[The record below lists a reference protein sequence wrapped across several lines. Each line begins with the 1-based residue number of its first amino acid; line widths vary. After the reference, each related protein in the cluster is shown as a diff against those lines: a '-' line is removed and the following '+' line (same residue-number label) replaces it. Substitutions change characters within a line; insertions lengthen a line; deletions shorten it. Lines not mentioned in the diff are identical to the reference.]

1 MSDIIVLIPHFN
13 NFIGLTNSIKS
24 MNSEFEFIDILAI
37 DDGSNEALDE
47 SYLQSIFGVKITVLN
62 NKVNRGIEHVLN
74 DGLTY
79 AIQHNYKYIG
89 RLDCGDLCKKDRF
102 RIQYDFLEK
111 HTDIGI
117 VGSHVK
123 CVDQEGT
130 FLYNLKMPLK
140 DEIIRKKMFFNAMLI
155 HPTLFFRSEIIHK
168 VGLYPTE
175 YKNAEDYA
183 FFFKILPHFKFA
195 NIDKELVQIELNT
208 KGISATGREKQIKSR
223 ISLIKENFYFGFYP
237 IMGFLR
243 SILILKM
250 PNGVIEMLKNIFFNK
265 K

>member
-24 MNSEFEFIDILAI
+24 MNSEFEFIDILVI
-37 DDGSNEALDE
+37 DDGSKEALNE
-47 SYLQSIFGVKITVLN
+47 FYLQSIFGVKITVLN

-130 FLYNLKMPLK
+130 FLYNLKMPLS
-140 DEIIRKKMFFNAMLI
+140 DSVIRKKMFLNAMLI
-155 HPTLFFRSEIIHK
+155 HPTLLFRSDIVRKI
-168 VGLYPTE
+168 GFYPTE

-237 IMGFLR
+237 IYGLFR
-243 SILILKM
+243 SLILLYTPQAWVALIKS
-250 PNGVIEMLKNIFFNK
+250 KIF
-265 K
+265 